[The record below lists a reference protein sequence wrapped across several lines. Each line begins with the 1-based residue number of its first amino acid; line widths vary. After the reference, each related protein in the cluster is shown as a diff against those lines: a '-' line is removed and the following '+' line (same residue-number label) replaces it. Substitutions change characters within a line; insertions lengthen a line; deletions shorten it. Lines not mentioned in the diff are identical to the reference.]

1 MNDSKNGLQDLE
13 DSVLLEMAAESSV
26 LNSADSYED
35 MLIEKIAQERLLQS
49 IDKTTG
55 APSSVRF
62 AVGAAPCVSR
72 TLIQ

>member
-49 IDKTTG
+49 IDKTT
-55 APSSVRF
+55 
-62 AVGAAPCVSR
+62 
-72 TLIQ
+72 